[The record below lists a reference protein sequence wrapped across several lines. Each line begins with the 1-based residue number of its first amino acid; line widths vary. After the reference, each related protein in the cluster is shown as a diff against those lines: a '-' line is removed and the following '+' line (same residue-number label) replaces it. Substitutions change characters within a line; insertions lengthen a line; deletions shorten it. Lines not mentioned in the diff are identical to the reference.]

1 MNAKKLCSLGILD
14 IDINLTLT
22 QSEADKYNFNIDNY
36 NEVSD
41 LKNLFYPEEDSNTNN
56 TNNTNSNSTNEIDYF
71 NHIYLS
77 SENNLINTL
86 LYINRAYKL
95 KTFIEFIM
103 PNKLDF
109 SENTKF
115 IHNLLIDVCNRNY
128 LFIIE
133 NKLIDISSNIKF
145 NINII
150 DDETKENI
158 KYKTFDLFE
167 MNDLEIKINNEEL
180 IDDSDNKSFNLD
192 YNFDKADFFLVD
204 LFCYKEILYKNKYN
218 MEKFLYKII
227 NANKQIKI
235 ILIINEKCFN
245 GYDFTTLI
253 EKYREIIEL
262 SDVIFCDKNELNY
275 FYRTYHN
282 LKNYSFDLFNRSNS
296 NQSRVNTN
304 SNRSLNNTSIHNNKN
319 NINSINNINNYNT
332 LPGTKRDSVIKKI
345 PYNLL
350 NNNENSNFD
359 LIIFDNEKH
368 RKNIS
373 RTSILFDNFFSV
385 TIYEQIGTHMEI
397 DSKEIFY
404 FKLKEEKLNFY
415 SQKIKQIYYIFIG
428 GFLSR
433 LIHNK
438 SFRVCFYAG
447 YLLLEKII
455 KNFLKKKIIFKI
467 DEYNILVPNEKKTL
481 KEKMIKQNEKILEE
495 KKSKEKGFI
504 LDCTNLNECKIKI
517 YNPLLDNNCA
527 GYLLKKN
534 IFQHL
539 KQNGF
544 INKNGIV
551 LKDPDKYDKSKLNS
565 LNKKKNI
572 LKTIHFEN
580 SANNNTNN
588 TNINN
593 NIKLPLI
600 QNNYICNTI
609 IRKSPDKEFKKEK
622 IYSKTITNNF
632 YKYKTIKINSNG
644 NSKNKNKSKNGLT
657 YENNKIEENLVKTTK
672 NFKEK
677 NKGNSYSKQKVLLSN
692 IKINP
697 NLNLTKNKKKPKFD
711 IYSKNLFKLYRPD
724 IKLPND
730 FFETKNKSHNKP
742 KLKKVFSQL

>member
-14 IDINLTLT
+14 ININLTLT
-22 QSEADKYNFNIDNY
+22 KTESEKYNFDIDNY

-41 LKNLFYPEEDSNTNN
+41 LKNLFYPEEDSETNTNN
-56 TNNTNSNSTNEIDYF
+56 DIDYF
-71 NHIYLS
+71 NHIFLS
-77 SENNLINTL
+77 SDNNLINTL
-86 LYINRAYKL
+86 LYINRAYKS

-115 IHNLLIDVCNRNY
+115 IHNLLIDICNRNY

-133 NKLIDISSNIKF
+133 NRLIDISSNIKF

-158 KYKTFDLFE
+158 QHKTFDLFE

-180 IDDSDNKSFNLD
+180 IDDSENKIFNLD

-204 LFCYKEILYKNKYN
+204 LFSYKEILYKNKYD
-218 MEKFLYKII
+218 MEKFLYEII
-227 NANKQIKI
+227 SGNKQIKI
-235 ILIINEKCFN
+235 ILIINEKCFS
-245 GYDFTTLI
+245 GYDFTALI

-275 FYRTYHN
+275 FFRTFYN
-282 LKNYSFDLFNRSNS
+282 LKNCSIDMMNGSHS
-296 NQSRVNTN
+296 NQSKINN
-304 SNRSLNNTSIHNNKN
+304 SNRSLNNA
-319 NINSINNINNYNT
+319 SINNNIHNMNNANT
-332 LPGTKRDSVIKKI
+332 IPGTKRDILNKKI
-345 PYNLL
+345 PHNLI
-350 NNNENSNFD
+350 NNNENNNLD

-397 DSKEIFY
+397 ETKEIFH
-404 FKLKEEKLNFY
+404 FKLKEEKYNFY
-415 SQKIKQIYYIFIG
+415 SQTIKQIYYIFIG

-467 DEYNILVPNEKKTL
+467 DEYNILVPNEKKSL
-481 KEKMIKQNEKILEE
+481 KEKILKQTEKILEE

-551 LKDPDKYDKSKLNS
+551 LKDPDKYDKSKSN
-565 LNKKKNI
+565 NNMHKKKNNMKPI
-572 LKTIHFEN
+572 FID
-580 SANNNTNN
+580 NNNSNN
-588 TNINN
+588 NSN

-609 IRKSPDKEFKKEK
+609 IKNPDKEFKKEK
-622 IYSKTITNNF
+622 VYSKTITNNF
-632 YKYKTIKINSNG
+632 YKYRTIKINNE
-644 NSKNKNKSKNGLT
+644 NSKNKNKAKNGL
-657 YENNKIEENLVKTTK
+657 YHENDKIEEYLVKTTK

-677 NKGNSYSKQKVLLSN
+677 NKGNSYSKTKALLKN
-692 IKINP
+692 IKINMDKN
-697 NLNLTKNKKKPKFD
+697 NLNLTKSKKKPKYD
-711 IYSKNLFKLYRPD
+711 LYSKNLFQLYRPD

-730 FFETKNKSHNKP
+730 FFEIKDKSH
-742 KLKKVFSQL
+742 KKQKIKRVHSQL

>member
-14 IDINLTLT
+14 ININLTLT
-22 QSEADKYNFNIDNY
+22 KTESEKYNFDIDNY

-41 LKNLFYPEEDSNTNN
+41 LKNLFYPEEDSETNTNN
-56 TNNTNSNSTNEIDYF
+56 DIDYF
-71 NHIYLS
+71 NHIFLS
-77 SENNLINTL
+77 SDNNLINTL
-86 LYINRAYKL
+86 LYINRAYKS

-115 IHNLLIDVCNRNY
+115 IHNLLIDICNRNY

-133 NKLIDISSNIKF
+133 NRLIDISSNIKF

-158 KYKTFDLFE
+158 QHKTFDLFE

-180 IDDSDNKSFNLD
+180 IDDSENKIFNLD

-204 LFCYKEILYKNKYN
+204 LFSYKEILYKNKYD

-227 NANKQIKI
+227 SGNKQIKI
-235 ILIINEKCFN
+235 ILIINEKCFS
-245 GYDFTTLI
+245 GYDFTALI

-275 FYRTYHN
+275 FFRTFYN
-282 LKNYSFDLFNRSNS
+282 LKNCSIDMMNGSHC
-296 NQSRVNTN
+296 NQSKINN
-304 SNRSLNNTSIHNNKN
+304 SNRSLNNA
-319 NINSINNINNYNT
+319 SINNNIHNMNNANT
-332 LPGTKRDSVIKKI
+332 IPGTKRDILNKKI
-345 PYNLL
+345 PHNLI
-350 NNNENSNFD
+350 NNNENNNLD

-397 DSKEIFY
+397 ETKEIFH
-404 FKLKEEKLNFY
+404 FKLKEEKYNFY
-415 SQKIKQIYYIFIG
+415 SQTIKQIYYIFIG

-467 DEYNILVPNEKKTL
+467 DEYNILVPNEKKSL
-481 KEKMIKQNEKILEE
+481 KEKILKQTEKILEE

-551 LKDPDKYDKSKLNS
+551 LKDPDKYDKSKSN
-565 LNKKKNI
+565 NNMHKKKNNMKPI
-572 LKTIHFEN
+572 FID
-580 SANNNTNN
+580 NNNNN
-588 TNINN
+588 NSN

-609 IRKSPDKEFKKEK
+609 IKNPDKEHKKEK

-632 YKYKTIKINSNG
+632 YKYKTIKINNE
-644 NSKNKNKSKNGLT
+644 NSKNKNKAKNGL
-657 YENNKIEENLVKTTK
+657 YHENDKIEEYLVKTTK

-677 NKGNSYSKQKVLLSN
+677 NKGNSYSKTKALLKN
-692 IKINP
+692 IKINMDKN
-697 NLNLTKNKKKPKFD
+697 NLNLTKSKKKPKYD
-711 IYSKNLFKLYRPD
+711 LYSKNLFQLYRPD

-730 FFETKNKSHNKP
+730 FFEIKDKSH
-742 KLKKVFSQL
+742 KKQKIKRVHSQL